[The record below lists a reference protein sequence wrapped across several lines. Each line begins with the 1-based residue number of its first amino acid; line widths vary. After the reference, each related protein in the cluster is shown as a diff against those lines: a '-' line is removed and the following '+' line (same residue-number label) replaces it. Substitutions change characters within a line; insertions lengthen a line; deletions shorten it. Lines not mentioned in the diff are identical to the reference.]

1 VGRTKAT
8 GAAARGDNREDTES
22 VIRAGIAIREALG
35 LPERSTTQS
44 PQAANKLPPRLNGNA
59 RVVLRKPLRGVR
71 LRKREELKR
80 KKHLPGKFGE
90 VSVCGPTVCVCGGGG
105 GGGDMEWVGRREM
118 HSIPTPSLPRAA
130 CLQTT
135 YKALHQLLRLLK
147 FQATSAIPSI
157 LNHPDL
163 RLDVGRADL
172 HVSRMVPEAA
182 MVSIQHVQAGLV
194 SLMSAARSGDETAG
208 SQLEGVQ
215 QRLKKVR
222 GAGR

>member
-1 VGRTKAT
+1 
-8 GAAARGDNREDTES
+8 
-22 VIRAGIAIREALG
+22 
-35 LPERSTTQS
+35 
-44 PQAANKLPPRLNGNA
+44 
-59 RVVLRKPLRGVR
+59 
-71 LRKREELKR
+71 
-80 KKHLPGKFGE
+80 
-90 VSVCGPTVCVCGGGG
+90 
-105 GGGDMEWVGRREM
+105 M
-118 HSIPTPSLPRAA
+118 
-130 CLQTT
+130 
-135 YKALHQLLRLLK
+135 LRLLK

-215 QRLKKVR
+215 QRLKNLKVR
-222 GAGR
+222 GAGRKGKAFAHDNEHVRRVCVLVYLTVARLQHS

>member
-1 VGRTKAT
+1 MG
-8 GAAARGDNREDTES
+8 
-22 VIRAGIAIREALG
+22 
-35 LPERSTTQS
+35 
-44 PQAANKLPPRLNGNA
+44 PPW
-59 RVVLRKPLRGVR
+59 
-71 LRKREELKR
+71 
-80 KKHLPGKFGE
+80 
-90 VSVCGPTVCVCGGGG
+90 VCVGGG
-105 GGGDMEWVGRREM
+105 GGGDVEWAGRREM

-130 CLQTT
+130 CLQTM

-222 GAGR
+222 GAGRKGKAFAHDNEHVRRVCVLVYLTVARLQHS